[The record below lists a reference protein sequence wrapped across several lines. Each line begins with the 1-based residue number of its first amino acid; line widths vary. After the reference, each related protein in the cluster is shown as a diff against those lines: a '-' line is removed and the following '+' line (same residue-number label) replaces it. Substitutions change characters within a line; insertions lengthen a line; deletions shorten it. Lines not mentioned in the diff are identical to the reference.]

1 MFQGN
6 LFALQTQQGKW
17 RRFAHLK
24 MQAASPTFF
33 CGPCSAV
40 WRRVLLSEP
49 PWRVVAMPA
58 PRMAA
63 EQAVDREHKALDCA
77 VLPKRLN
84 RVGRARW
91 VKAAGAP
98 QVWGEHKLVQA
109 HEPDQEQA
117 RKAGQEG
124 KDTSH
129 QRRKVVHATSKTAGL
144 QTGSKCQLRVALSS
158 NLPFPSMDDPLLDAV
173 DFTDDGLIPAIVQ
186 DAETDQVLMMA
197 YMTAETLQETLDT
210 GRMVYWSRSRQ
221 ERWVKGQ
228 TSGHTQTVEEVRL
241 DCDGDTLLCR
251 VHQEGGA
258 CHTGFHSCFHRR
270 ADEDEWA
277 VDGEKVFDPDAVYE

>member
-1 MFQGN
+1 
-6 LFALQTQQGKW
+6 
-17 RRFAHLK
+17 
-24 MQAASPTFF
+24 
-33 CGPCSAV
+33 
-40 WRRVLLSEP
+40 
-49 PWRVVAMPA
+49 
-58 PRMAA
+58 
-63 EQAVDREHKALDCA
+63 
-77 VLPKRLN
+77 
-84 RVGRARW
+84 
-91 VKAAGAP
+91 
-98 QVWGEHKLVQA
+98 
-109 HEPDQEQA
+109 
-117 RKAGQEG
+117 
-124 KDTSH
+124 
-129 QRRKVVHATSKTAGL
+129 
-144 QTGSKCQLRVALSS
+144 
-158 NLPFPSMDDPLLDAV
+158 MDDPLLDAV